1 MESLK
6 GLDQLGNLGIDR
18 TIILIWVL
26 RDAYELNCT
35 GSGDGPMMDFCYEG
49 KKPWFSLT
57 A

>member
-6 GLDQLGNLGIDR
+6 GLDKLGSLGIYR
-18 TIILIWVL
+18 TVILKWVL
-26 RDAYELNCT
+26 REAYELNCT

-49 KKPWFSLT
+49 KKPWFSLI